1 MRISDWSSDVCSSDL
16 AAVQRVGAVVERKLV
31 GPAIE
36 RKATARDTIGIA
48 ADGDAEIIGLVD
60 IAREVVIAEYDVR
73 GRPRAVWGFERLQG
87 RAIGDDT
94 RLHARFIGERTRP
107 DGPAV
112 RPFAYDRKSHRLN
125 SSH

>member
-16 AAVQRVGAVVERKLV
+16 VARRAGQRQRDAGGRSALDRCDRPQSLVETHRAAVQRIGAVVERKLV

-36 RKATARDTIGIA
+36 RKAAARDTIGIA

-73 GRPRAVWGFERLQG
+73 DGPRAVGGRSEEHTSELQS
-87 RAIGDDT
+87 
-94 RLHARFIGERTRP
+94 L
-107 DGPAV
+107 
-112 RPFAYDRKSHRLN
+112 
-125 SSH
+125 